1 MSDAGSDWRTWGVR
15 LVGTG
20 EELPDRVAWSKFS
33 SAAWTHDD
41 AGFFYGR
48 YPEPMADAAYD
59 APNRD
64 MELRY
69 HRLGTDAAE
78 DRLVFATPHEPEW
91 GFEPEVSDD
100 GRFLVLSVWRG
111 TDPENRIYVADLAS
125 GVDAAVVR
133 PLLDAADAS
142 YQPIGM
148 IDGRLFLLT
157 DRDAPLGR
165 VIAVDVDDAEDVR
178 EIIPEGDDALER
190 VCLVGNRL
198 AAVYLHHAHHRL
210 TIFEPDGR
218 HVVDVSL
225 PGIGTIVDMAGRRTD
240 DELFLTFM
248 SFAAPASVLAVR
260 MADGAMR
267 EVQRPA
273 LAWDPADFVTEQV
286 FVTSDDGTQV
296 PLFLTRRR
304 DVAPDG
310 EVPTLLYGYGGFQI
324 PIGPT
329 FKAEWLT
336 WLERG
341 GLLAVASLRGG
352 GEYGKAWHDAGRLA
366 NKQNVFDDFAACLR
380 WLAASGWTR
389 PGADRDQRT
398 LQRGPAGGRDHH
410 AASGAVRRCRRGG
423 GGDGHAALPP
433 VHHRLGLDQ
442 RLRLRGRPG
451 AVPDAPRVLAAPQHP
466 DRGGIP
472 GDPGDHRR
480 PRRPGRARPLLQVH
494 GGAPGGAGRRCADR
508 HPDRHRRGPRRR
520 QAREQADRRACRR
533 AGLPGAGAGTSREAD
548 ASDSSRDRTARR
560 GSPGRPVP
568 VRVMLRPGRLAP
580 ASRVITPPE
589 VPMRHPLASVVV
601 VAVGA
606 GLPIS
611 QLAIRRFG
619 RPGAAGV
626 AAVSAGILAMDL
638 ANLGTGRSHGNLRRL
653 VRLEAR
659 GGWRGHASA
668 GALLLL
674 DPIVKEA
681 VDDGWRVGRPEM
693 LRRLALGLLFG
704 VLSARLRFRAGE
716 TRGDRRQPDP
726 GKLAR

>member
-1 MSDAGSDWRTWGVR
+1 M
-15 LVGTG
+15 
-20 EELPDRVAWSKFS
+20 
-33 SAAWTHDD
+33 
-41 AGFFYGR
+41 
-48 YPEPMADAAYD
+48 
-59 APNRD
+59 
-64 MELRY
+64 
-69 HRLGTDAAE
+69 
-78 DRLVFATPHEPEW
+78 
-91 GFEPEVSDD
+91 
-100 GRFLVLSVWRG
+100 
-111 TDPENRIYVADLAS
+111 
-125 GVDAAVVR
+125 R

-165 VIAVDVDDAEDVR
+165 VVAVDLEDAEDVR

-225 PGIGTIVDMAGRRTD
+225 PGIGTIVDAAGRRTD
-240 DELFLTFM
+240 EDLYLTFM

-304 DVAPDG
+304 DVVPDG

-389 PGADRDQRT
+389 PARIGISGRSNGGLLVGATITQHPELLGAAVAEVGVMDMLRFHQFTIGWGWTSDYGSVDDPEQFRT
-398 LQRGPAGGRDHH
+398 LLAYSPLHNIRTGVAYPATLVTTGDHDDR
-410 AASGAVRRCRRGG
+410 VVP
-423 GGDGHAALPP
+423 GHSFKFTAALQAAQA
-433 VHHRLGLDQ
+433 G
-442 RLRLRGRPG
+442 
-451 AVPDAPRVLAAPQHP
+451 DAPIVIRIDTDAGHGVGKPVSKLIDERADVLA
-466 DRGGIP
+466 
-472 GDPGDHRR
+472 
-480 PRRPGRARPLLQVH
+480 
-494 GGAPGGAGRRCADR
+494 
-508 HPDRHRRGPRRR
+508 
-520 QAREQADRRACRR
+520 
-533 AGLPGAGAGTSREAD
+533 
-548 ASDSSRDRTARR
+548 
-560 GSPGRPVP
+560 
-568 VRVMLRPGRLAP
+568 
-580 ASRVITPPE
+580 
-589 VPMRHPLASVVV
+589 
-601 VAVGA
+601 
-606 GLPIS
+606 
-611 QLAIRRFG
+611 F
-619 RPGAAGV
+619 
-626 AAVSAGILAMDL
+626 
-638 ANLGTGRSHGNLRRL
+638 
-653 VRLEAR
+653 LE
-659 GGWRGHASA
+659 
-668 GALLLL
+668 
-674 DPIVKEA
+674 
-681 VDDGWRVGRPEM
+681 
-693 LRRLALGLLFG
+693 LALGH
-704 VLSARLRFRAGE
+704 
-716 TRGDRRQPDP
+716 TRSR
-726 GKLAR
+726 